1 MKKIALIL
9 GVVVMLVGFYSC
21 TPQSME
27 TLNPVSCCGGEG
39 DVPPPPPPPP
49 PGGGNG

>member
-9 GVVVMLVGFYSC
+9 GVVTLLMWVYSC

-27 TLNPVSCCGGEG
+27 PLNPVSCCGDDGYM
-39 DVPPPPPPPP
+39 PPPPPPPP
-49 PGGGNG
+49 PGDGKG